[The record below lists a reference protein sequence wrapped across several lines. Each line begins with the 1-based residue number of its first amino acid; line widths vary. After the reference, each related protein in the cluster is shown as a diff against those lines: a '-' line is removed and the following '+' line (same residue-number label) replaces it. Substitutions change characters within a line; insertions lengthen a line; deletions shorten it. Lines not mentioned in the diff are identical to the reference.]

1 MGEVQANQNLGSAQL
16 LWAVSVGMAQQSIA
30 APGPSREKQ
39 ISIINYQKDPCDPRA
54 QDWDFQAGVK
64 SDEPPDTK

>member
-39 ISIINYQKDPCDPRA
+39 ISVINY
-54 QDWDFQAGVK
+54 
-64 SDEPPDTK
+64 